1 MYKLVIF
8 DLDGT
13 LLDTIGDLAGAG
25 NYALSQMGLPTHPIS
40 AYKYFVGNGIPKLIE
55 RMLPENHTAQDES
68 RAFTLFEKYYGAHKA
83 DSTKAYGGMREL
95 VEKLDRKGVI
105 CVCNSNKAHEFSK
118 ALIDTYYGDS
128 IREVMGA
135 GLGYARKPDPGAAN
149 ALCERFC
156 ADKSK
161 ALYVGDSNVDVRTA
175 KAAGIDCCAV
185 LWGFRTREELESLSP
200 KYIINSPEQLGQ
212 IILGD
217 LC

>member
-25 NYALSQMGLPTHPIS
+25 NYALKQMGLPTHPES
-40 AYKYFVGNGIPKLIE
+40 AFKYFVGNGIPKLIE
-55 RMLPENHTAQDES
+55 RMLPQRHTKEDES
-68 RAFTLFEKYYGAHKA
+68 RAFTLFDGYYSVHKT
-83 DSTKAYGGMREL
+83 DSTRAYDGMREL
-95 VEKLDRKGVI
+95 VARLSRNGVI

-135 GLGYARKPDPGAAN
+135 GLGYGKKPDPGAALS
-149 ALCERFC
+149 LCERFC
-156 ADKSK
+156 ADKTQ
-161 ALYVGDSNVDVRTA
+161 ALYVGDSNVDVLTA

-185 LWGFRTREELESLSP
+185 TWGFRTREELESLSP
-200 KYIINSPEQLGQ
+200 RYIAGTPAQLGR
-212 IILGD
+212 IVLGESS
-217 LC
+217 